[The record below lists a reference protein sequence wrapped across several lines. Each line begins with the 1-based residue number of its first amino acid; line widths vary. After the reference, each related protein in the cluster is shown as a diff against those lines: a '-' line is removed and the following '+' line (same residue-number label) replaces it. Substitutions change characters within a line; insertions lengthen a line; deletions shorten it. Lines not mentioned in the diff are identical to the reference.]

1 MSSSDRT
8 ALIGKL
14 FKAAKKKNT
23 PVVPPSN
30 RTVLEHMVYACCLE
44 NSHFEEAD
52 EAFALLSEK
61 FFDWN
66 EVRVTTISELAEVM
80 KNLTHPVE
88 AAISLKKV
96 LHGVFEAWYN
106 FDLEFLKK
114 ENLRKTVQQLEK
126 FKGVGPFVVAYTT
139 QVALGGHSI
148 PLDRSMLELLYVL
161 GIVSESDAVKG
172 KVTGLERAVP
182 KSKGVEFF
190 SVVHP
195 IAVAFHRT
203 PFKKEIRDA
212 LLKIAPDAKERFPKR
227 GKKGKSIVEPEV
239 VEPEKKTM
247 TRAAAKRAAKEKAA
261 AEKLKKKT
269 GAESSTKKK
278 ATVKK
283 TATKKP
289 VVKKKATTKTAKKAT
304 KKPAT
309 KKSATKKPAAKK
321 STARKPAAK
330 SSTKRPAAKKRATGK
345 PAAKKTTGKK
355 SGGKSPT
362 KRLARKK
369 PR

>member
-14 FKAAKKKNT
+14 FKAAKKENT
-23 PVVPPSN
+23 AVVPPSN

-66 EVRVTTISELAEVM
+66 EVRVTTVSELAEVM
-80 KNLTHPVE
+80 KNLSHPIE
-88 AAISLKKV
+88 AAITLKKV

-126 FKGVGPFVVAYTT
+126 FKGVGPFVVSYTA

-182 KSKGVEFF
+182 KSKGIEFF

-195 IAVAFHRT
+195 IAVAFHKT
-203 PFKKEIRDA
+203 PFKKGIREA

-227 GKKGKSIVEPEV
+227 GKTGSSIVEPEV

-247 TRAAAKRAAKEKAA
+247 TRAAVKRAAKEKAA

-269 GAESSTKKK
+269 GTETSGTRKKKAAVKKSSTKK
-278 ATVKK
+278 
-283 TATKKP
+283 P
-289 VVKKKATTKTAKKAT
+289 VTRKKAT

-309 KKSATKKPAAKK
+309 KKPKAKKSATK
-321 STARKPAAK
+321 KPAAK
-330 SSTKRPAAKKRATGK
+330 SSTKRPSTKKRATSK
-345 PAAKKTTGKK
+345 PVGKKTTSKRG
-355 SGGKSPT
+355 GGKSST
-362 KRLARKK
+362 KQLARKK